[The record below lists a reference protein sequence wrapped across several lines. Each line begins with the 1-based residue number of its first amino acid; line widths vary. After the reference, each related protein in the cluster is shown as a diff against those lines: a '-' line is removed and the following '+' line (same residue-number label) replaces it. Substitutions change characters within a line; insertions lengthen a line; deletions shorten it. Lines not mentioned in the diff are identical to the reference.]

1 MKAVPAAI
9 RAYPPLFA
17 AVAIA
22 ALVIQLNPAWRGM
35 LLYERTAIGD
45 GELWRLWTGH
55 LVHFGWAHFVA
66 DAGLLLILGHAL
78 GRDHG
83 RFSRIAFVA
92 MPGFISL
99 TLYVFEPTM
108 QRYAGLSALDLG
120 MLLYLAFC
128 GWQRNWR
135 DWFWPAILAVYVIEL
150 GLEIARGGEGGG
162 AIRFDDPSVRVA
174 TSAHIA
180 GAVYAVAAW
189 GVARRRERK
198 KDLRP
203 ET

>member
-1 MKAVPAAI
+1 MKAVFAGL
-9 RAYPPLFA
+9 RTYPRLFA
-17 AVAIA
+17 WVALA
-22 ALVIQLNPAWRGM
+22 ALVIQLNPAWRTG
-35 LLYERTAIGD
+35 LIYERAAIGD
-45 GELWRLWTGH
+45 GEIWRLWTGH
-55 LVHFGWAHFVA
+55 LVHFGWAHCVA
-66 DAGLLLILGHAL
+66 DAGLLLILGYAL

-99 TLYVFEPTM
+99 VLYAFEPTM
-108 QRYAGLSALDLG
+108 ERYAGLSALDLG

-174 TSAHIA
+174 TSAHLA
-180 GAVYAVAAW
+180 GAVYAVIAW
-189 GVARRRERK
+189 IVARSRERK
-198 KDLRP
+198 RDLKP